1 MTIENIFVPLL
12 SLFFSLCAIV
22 ISATSKKTLAKE
34 VKIKYK
40 GDAKGMKLKRIQK
53 GDCIDLYV
61 NKPVSYKKGDTVVVD
76 FGVAMEL
83 PKGYEAHIYPRS
95 STYEKT
101 GLLLTNSVGII
112 DNAFCGD
119 DDWWGGKFYATRD
132 GELNIGDRVAQFR
145 LCESMPMVVFN
156 EVYKLGN
163 KNRGGYGTTGR

>member
-1 MTIENIFVPLL
+1 MSIVNLL
-12 SLFFSLCAIV
+12 VAVFSLLFSLGALLIAGSSEQRV
-22 ISATSKKTLAKE
+22 AKE
-34 VKIKYK
+34 IKIKYK
-40 GDAKGMKLKRIQK
+40 GDATGMKLNRIQK

-83 PKGYEAHIYPRS
+83 PEGYEAHIYPRS
-95 STYEKT
+95 STFEKT

-119 DDWWGGKFYATRD
+119 DDWWGGKFYATQD

-145 LCESMPMVVFN
+145 ICESMPMVIFN
-156 EVYKLGN
+156 EVYELGN
-163 KNRGGYGTTGR
+163 ENRGGYGTTGR

>member
-1 MTIENIFVPLL
+1 MLGVNLFIASF
-12 SLFFSLCAIV
+12 SLFLSICALFV
-22 ISATSKKTLAKE
+22 AGSTEQGKAKE

-40 GDAKGMKLKRIQK
+40 GDATGMKLNRIQK

-83 PKGYEAHIYPRS
+83 PEGYEAHIYPRS
-95 STYEKT
+95 STFEKT

-119 DDWWGGKFYATRD
+119 DDWWGGKFYATKD

-145 LCESMPMVVFN
+145 ICESMPMVIFN
-156 EVYKLGN
+156 EVHELGN
-163 KNRGGYGTTGR
+163 ENRGGYGTTGR